1 MNCEICHEEFT
12 TESRITQ
19 LVCCNS
25 SCHTTCMFQ
34 NLVISDN
41 YIPKCSLCFIDL
53 QHSEPNIE
61 DTESFEGVV
70 HTINTTIPDTPEF
83 FSDLKK
89 VKKLVREKNK
99 SIREFNKIL
108 STESTAFKNHIKPI
122 LENLKELKNQSLE
135 NIRNTAEYKNAL
147 LFVRKEQYAVTKLTT
162 KHTLHWRNL
171 RDLKLSYSRRYS
183 NPAYTLKRRFRIR
196 LFN

>member
-19 LVCCNS
+19 LECCHA
-25 SCHTTCMFQ
+25 SCHTSCMFQ

-41 YIPKCSLCFIDL
+41 YIPKCSLCFVDL
-53 QHSEPNIE
+53 QHPNIE
-61 DTESFEGVV
+61 DTESSESVV

-83 FSDLKK
+83 LSDLKK

-99 SIREFNKIL
+99 CIRAFNTVL
-108 STESTAFKNHIKPI
+108 STESTAFKNHTKPI

-135 NIRNTAEYKNAL
+135 NVRNTPEYKNAL
-147 LFVRKEQYAVTKLTT
+147 TFVRKENYAVIKLRE
-162 KHTLHWRNL
+162 KYILHWRNI
-171 RDLKLSYSRRYS
+171 RDLGLFYSRRYN
-183 NPAYTLKRRFRIR
+183 NPSYTLKRRFR
-196 LFN
+196 L